1 MFSRKQTRSLKV
13 GNLPVGGGAP
23 VSVQTMG
30 NADPHDAAA
39 CLRQLLSCAERGCDL
54 FRLTVPDVAA
64 ARVLGEVK
72 KASPIPIVADIH
84 FDYRCALA
92 ALEAGADALRLN
104 PGNIGSRDRV
114 QAVARAAKAK
124 GVPIRIGVNGGSL
137 ERGET
142 LVSSALKHLKLL
154 EDEGFYDVVISAKAS
169 NVAETQATYREL
181 AEKTDC
187 PLHLGVTEAGTL
199 LPGAVRSSVALGILL
214 SEGIGDTIR
223 VSLTSKPEK
232 EVKVGLE
239 ILRALGLRAPGPAIT
254 SCPTCGRTKVDLMSV
269 AAQVEEALDVLY
281 RDWGNNRIVESSN
294 DRMVGCANNR
304 IVELSSDRTGE
315 GAERNSRI
323 RDSEIRRFP
332 KVAVM
337 GCAVNGPGEAKGAD
351 IALCGGVGEFLLYER
366 GRFVEKVSESEA
378 VRKVVEHVVSFE

>member
-13 GNLPVGGGAP
+13 GGLPLGGGAP

-39 CLRQLLSCAERGCDL
+39 CLRQLLACAARGCDL
-54 FRLTVPDVAA
+54 FRLTVPDLDA
-64 ARVLGEVK
+64 ARVLGEVR
-72 KASPIPIVADIH
+72 KASPIPVVADIH

-92 ALEAGADALRLN
+92 ALAAGADALRLN

-142 LVSSALKHLKLL
+142 LVSSALKHLKIL
-154 EDEGFYDVVISAKAS
+154 EDEGFHDVVISAKAS
-169 NVAETQATYREL
+169 NVAETLATYREL
-181 AEKTDC
+181 AERTDC

-199 LPGAVRSSVALGILL
+199 LPGTVRSSVALGILL
-214 SEGIGDTIR
+214 AEGIGDTVR
-223 VSLTSKPEK
+223 VSLTNKPEK

-239 ILRALGLRAPGPAIT
+239 ILRALGLRAPGPSIT
-254 SCPTCGRTKVDLMSV
+254 SCPTCGRTKVDLARV
-269 AAQVEEALDVLY
+269 AAQVEDALETLY
-281 RDWGNNRIVESSN
+281 F
-294 DRMVGCANNR
+294 DRP
-304 IVELSSDRTGE
+304 IQSSDP
-315 GAERNSRI
+315 I
-323 RDSEIRRFP
+323 RPFDHSTIRPFP
-332 KVAVM
+332 HVAVM

-351 IALCGGVGEFLLYER
+351 VALCGGDGEFLLYVH
-366 GRFVEKVSESEA
+366 GAFVEKVSEADA
-378 VRKVVEHVVSFE
+378 VRKVVEHVVSL